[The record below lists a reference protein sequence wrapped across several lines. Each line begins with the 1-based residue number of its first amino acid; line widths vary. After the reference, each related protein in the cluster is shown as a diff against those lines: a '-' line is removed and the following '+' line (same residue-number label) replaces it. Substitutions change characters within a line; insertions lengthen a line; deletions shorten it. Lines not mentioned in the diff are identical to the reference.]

1 MISPY
6 HFKLYKLSRRNN
18 VIPTASQLYSNYHR
32 PAGYLLRS
40 RESTNYTNSDAS
52 LIAKP
57 SSSQSKEA
65 IEQICGKS
73 IFIQELLKRDYKGD
87 TAIHAAAKSGS
98 IEMLNFLMG
107 SCTQG
112 FLEI

>member
-65 IEQICGKS
+65 IEQIHNIVKVSPLQVRKHGKL
-73 IFIQELLKRDYKGD
+73 FFF
-87 TAIHAAAKSGS
+87 HH
-98 IEMLNFLMG
+98 
-107 SCTQG
+107 
-112 FLEI
+112 